1 MPHTVHNELGAA
13 ILVGEDIIDSLKK
26 LGGVMGEGDPDLTR
40 ARAWNNSLMSLRS
53 LLLSELRK
61 KREAVYPASA

>member
-1 MPHTVHNELGAA
+1 MPNTVHNELGAA

-26 LGGVMGEGDPDLTR
+26 LGGVMGEGDADLTR